1 MSSGKFARTM
11 QAAFGPYTNNV
22 LYPMPEPHHPHDVI
36 VMMGCAFAAAVA
48 LAVLVLL

>member
-22 LYPMPEPHHPHDVI
+22 LYPMPEPIHPHDTI
-36 VMMGCAFAAAVA
+36 VLWGCVAALIA
-48 LAVLVLL
+48 LVVVLL